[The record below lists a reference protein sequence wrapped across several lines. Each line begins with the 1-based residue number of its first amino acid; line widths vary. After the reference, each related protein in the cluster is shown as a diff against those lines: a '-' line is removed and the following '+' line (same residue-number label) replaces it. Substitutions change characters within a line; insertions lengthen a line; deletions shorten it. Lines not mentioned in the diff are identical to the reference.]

1 MTPTQGHGWPQ
12 SGARMELSLSA
23 SQPAVAPRD
32 AQAPLRLRARVVVK
46 SRDPRLRALI
56 VERLNGLAD
65 IIEVESDGLS
75 AGHDAPISENGGPS
89 ALTPRE
95 AEVLGLLA
103 DGLANK
109 QIASRLGIT
118 AHTAKFH
125 VDSLLHKLSAANRAE
140 AVSLGIR
147 KGLIDL

>member
-1 MTPTQGHGWPQ
+1 MTPPQGHGRP
-12 SGARMELSLSA
+12 
-23 SQPAVAPRD
+23 
-32 AQAPLRLRARVVVK
+32 QAPSRPRARVVVE

-56 VERLNGLAD
+56 VERLEGLAD
-65 IIEVESDGLS
+65 VEVESDGSS
-75 AGHDAPISENGGPS
+75 AGHNASAMENGGPS
-89 ALTPRE
+89 ILTPRE

-118 AHTAKFH
+118 AHTVKFH

-140 AVSLGIR
+140 AVSQGIR